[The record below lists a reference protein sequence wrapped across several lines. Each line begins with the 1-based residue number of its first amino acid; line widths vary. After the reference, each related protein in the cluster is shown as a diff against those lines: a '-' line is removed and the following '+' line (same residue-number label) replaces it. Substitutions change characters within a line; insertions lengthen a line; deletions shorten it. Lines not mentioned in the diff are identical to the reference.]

1 MHELTV
7 GVFENLE
14 TTSTMELD
22 QKVAYMQ
29 RILRG
34 AALKKNREVLIA
46 CRKSAKELAIDEWNL
61 GKLAGLSAEALWN
74 WAKTD
79 TTGYDVHAYLS
90 MDKFI
95 KFDRELWFKLEK
107 CMRRKHRSV

>member
-1 MHELTV
+1 M
-7 GVFENLE
+7 
-14 TTSTMELD
+14 D
-22 QKVAYMQ
+22 QRVAYTKL
-29 RILRG
+29 IIKG
-34 AALKKNREVLIA
+34 FVLKNYREVMVGF
-46 CRKSAKELAIDEWNL
+46 RQSAKELAGDEWNL